1 MMDSIPTSF
10 LKFKDK
16 YHLQLNA
23 QQSEAVCTVD
33 GPVLLLAVPGS
44 GKTTTLVSRLGFMIE
59 AHSIAP
65 ESILTV
71 TYTKAAAADMK
82 QRFCRLFGE
91 QYAERI
97 PFHTINSL
105 CYHIIQDYTN
115 MISGNQPFDV
125 ASEDVRSQILREL
138 YIREIKDY
146 PTAAD
151 LDDLKTQIAYVKNM
165 MLTEQEIKK
174 LDSPSFPFA
183 KLFAGCNDAL
193 RRRRLM
199 DYDDQM
205 IYALR
210 FLRAYPALL
219 QRYRSRFRYLCLDE
233 AQDTSKIQHELLRL
247 LAGDRHNIFMVGDED
262 QSIYGFR
269 AAYPEALMQFEAD
282 HPGAK
287 VLFLEQNFRS
297 DENIVR
303 LADKVIRH
311 NSDRREKQLLAT
323 RSAKKEVEKIPVPN
337 LMAQYSYLIKT
348 AADCKSQT
356 AVLYRDNESAVPLID
371 QLERAGIPYASKEK
385 EYKFFSHRIV
395 RDVRDILTFCLSPED
410 ADAFERVAMRLGLY
424 IKKEMIHVAVTQAKR
439 SGNNVLDLLSDAELN
454 GYQLRNVRSLRTHFQ
469 KMQKD
474 SASYALNRILSYM
487 GYGEYL
493 EKNYPKERK
502 TEILQLLADRTRTI
516 PEFLQRLEGLEQLVQ
531 EKKSDNESR
540 LILSTIHS
548 AKGLEYDTV
557 YLLDI
562 IDGVLPEEPVHV
574 TRNTDPE
581 IVRLLEEDRRLFYV
595 GITRA
600 KKRLY
605 IFERQDQSSM
615 FLREAFAADE
625 TTGSDIMKKV
635 TTEKRTGLD
644 LLPKNWKP
652 VPGETIYHHSFGK
665 GKVQSYS
672 RAEDTVTVQFI
683 SGLIKKLDRKT
694 VIARELLL
702 KYV

>member
-1 MMDSIPTSF
+1 MDSFPTTF

-59 AHSIAP
+59 AHSITP

-71 TYTKAAAADMK
+71 TYTKAAAADMQ
-82 QRFCRLFGE
+82 QRFRRLFGE

-115 MISGNQPFDV
+115 TISGNQPFDV
-125 ASEDVRSQILREL
+125 ASENVRSQILREL

-174 LDSPSFPFA
+174 LDSPAFPFT
-183 KLFAGCNDAL
+183 KLFAGCNDTL

-210 FLRAYPALL
+210 FLRAYPGLL
-219 QRYRSRFRYLCLDE
+219 QRYRSRFRYLCVDE

-269 AAYPEALMQFEAD
+269 AAYPEALMQFETD

-287 VLFLEQNFRS
+287 ILFLEQNFRS

-323 RSAKKEVEKIPVPN
+323 HSAKNDVRKIPVPN
-337 LMAQYSYLIKT
+337 LKAQYAYLMKI

-395 RDVRDILTFCLSPED
+395 RDIRDILTFCLSPED

-424 IKKEMIHVAVTQAKR
+424 VKKEMIHAAVTQAKR
-439 SGNNVLDLLSDAELN
+439 SGKNVLDLLSDAELN
-454 GYQLRNVRSLRTHFQ
+454 GYQLRNVRSLRTHFR
-469 KMQKD
+469 KMQRD

-487 GYGEYL
+487 GYGDYL

-531 EKKSDNESR
+531 EKKSDNGSR

-581 IVRLLEEDRRLFYV
+581 IVRLLEEGRRLFYV

-600 KKRLY
+600 KKRLF

-615 FLREAFAADE
+615 FLREAFSEDE
-625 TTGSDIMKKV
+625 TAESAITKKNK
-635 TTEKRTGLD
+635 TEKQTGLEP
-644 LLPKNWKP
+644 LPQNWKP
-652 VPGETIYHHSFGK
+652 IPGETVYHHSFGK

-683 SGLIKKLDRKT
+683 SGQIKKLDRKT

>member
-1 MMDSIPTSF
+1 MQGNFSQPF

-16 YHLQLNA
+16 YQLQLNA

-59 AHSIAP
+59 VLSIAP

-82 QRFCRLFGE
+82 LRFRRLFGE
-91 QYAERI
+91 QYAERL

-115 MISGNQPFDV
+115 TISGNQPFDV

-138 YIREIKDY
+138 YIGEIKDF

-174 LDSPSFPFA
+174 LDSPAFPFT
-183 KLFAGCNDAL
+183 KLYARYNDAL
-193 RRRRLM
+193 RRRQLM

-205 IYALR
+205 IYALK

-219 QRYRSRFRYLCLDE
+219 QRYRSRFRYLCVDE

-269 AAYPEALMQFEAD
+269 AAYPEALMQFETD

-323 RSAKKEVEKIPVPN
+323 HPAKNEVRKIPVPN
-337 LMAQYSYLIKT
+337 LKAQYAYLMKI

-395 RDVRDILTFCLSPED
+395 RDIRDILTFCLSPED
-410 ADAFERVAMRLGLY
+410 ADAFERVAIRLGLY
-424 IKKEMIHVAVTQAKR
+424 VKKEMIHAAVIQAKR
-439 SGNNVLDLLSDAELN
+439 SGENALDLLSDAELN

-469 KMQKD
+469 KMQHD

-502 TEILQLLADRTRTI
+502 TELLQLLADRTRTI
-516 PEFLQRLEGLEQLVQ
+516 PGFLQRLEELDQLVQ
-531 EKKSDNESR
+531 EKKSDRESQ

-562 IDGVLPEEPVHV
+562 IDGVLPEEPAQV

-581 IVRLLEEDRRLFYV
+581 IIRTLEEDRRLFYV

-600 KKRLY
+600 KRRLY

-625 TTGSDIMKKV
+625 TTGSEIMKKV
-635 TTEKRTGLD
+635 TTEKQTGLEP
-644 LLPKNWKP
+644 LSQNWRP
-652 VPGETIYHHSFGK
+652 IPGETIYHHSFGK

-683 SGLIKKLDRKT
+683 SGQIKKLDRKT
-694 VIARELLL
+694 VVARELLL

>member
-1 MMDSIPTSF
+1 M
-10 LKFKDK
+10 
-16 YHLQLNA
+16 
-23 QQSEAVCTVD
+23 
-33 GPVLLLAVPGS
+33 
-44 GKTTTLVSRLGFMIE
+44 VSRLGFMIE
-59 AHSIAP
+59 AHSITP

-71 TYTKAAAADMK
+71 TYTKAAAADMQ
-82 QRFCRLFGE
+82 QRFRRLFGE

-115 MISGNQPFDV
+115 TISGNQPFDV
-125 ASEDVRSQILREL
+125 ASENVRSQILREL

-174 LDSPSFPFA
+174 LDSPAFPFT
-183 KLFAGCNDAL
+183 KLFAGCNDTL

-210 FLRAYPALL
+210 FLRAYPGLL
-219 QRYRSRFRYLCLDE
+219 QRYRSRFRYLCVDE

-269 AAYPEALMQFEAD
+269 AAYPEALMQFETD

-287 VLFLEQNFRS
+287 ILFLEQNFRS

-323 RSAKKEVEKIPVPN
+323 HSAKNDVRKIPVPN
-337 LMAQYSYLIKT
+337 LKAQYAYLMKI

-395 RDVRDILTFCLSPED
+395 RDIRDILTFCLSPED

-424 IKKEMIHVAVTQAKR
+424 VKKEMIHAAVTQAKR
-439 SGNNVLDLLSDAELN
+439 SGKNVLDLLSDAELN
-454 GYQLRNVRSLRTHFQ
+454 GYQLRNVRSLRTHFR
-469 KMQKD
+469 KMQRD

-487 GYGEYL
+487 GYGDYL

-531 EKKSDNESR
+531 EKKSDNGSR

-581 IVRLLEEDRRLFYV
+581 IVRLLEEGRRLFYV

-600 KKRLY
+600 KKRLF

-615 FLREAFAADE
+615 FLREAFSEDE
-625 TTGSDIMKKV
+625 TAESAITKKNK
-635 TTEKRTGLD
+635 TEKQTGLEP
-644 LLPKNWKP
+644 LPQNWKP
-652 VPGETIYHHSFGK
+652 IPGETVYHHSFGK

-683 SGLIKKLDRKT
+683 SGQIKKLDRKT